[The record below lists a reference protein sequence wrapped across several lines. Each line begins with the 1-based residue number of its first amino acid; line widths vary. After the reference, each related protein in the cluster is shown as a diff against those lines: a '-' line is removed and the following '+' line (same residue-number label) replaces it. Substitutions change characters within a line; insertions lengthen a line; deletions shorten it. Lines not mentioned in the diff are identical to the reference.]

1 MVKKSFLYSYQVL
14 FICLYKINFFF
25 LLGIDGKL
33 NGDNLD
39 FCVDIN
45 DVRMNN
51 KVKDYYF
58 FVLDWV
64 VDRVLVK
71 LEDLNDRFL
80 VGDSNQLLYMNFIL
94 ILVENI

>member
-1 MVKKSFLYSYQVL
+1 M
-14 FICLYKINFFF
+14 
-25 LLGIDGKL
+25 LGIDGKL

-64 VDRVLVK
+64 VDWVLVK

-80 VGDSNQLLYMNFIL
+80 VGDSN
-94 ILVENI
+94 

>member
-1 MVKKSFLYSYQVL
+1 M
-14 FICLYKINFFF
+14 
-25 LLGIDGKL
+25 LGIDGKL
-33 NGDNLD
+33 NGDILD

-64 VDRVLVK
+64 VDWVLVK
-71 LEDLNDRFL
+71 LEDLNERFL
-80 VGDSNQLLYMNFIL
+80 VGDIN
-94 ILVENI
+94 